1 MPQSYPTEI
10 LRLNLQFIHCIFF
23 SLIALLYCTARFTQ
37 SFATFSFTL
46 WMSIYPQIPDFKSFI
61 EKIGALDW
69 RRRFALPRAVRAT
82 HSDSSASGPLRA
94 HGKAPLWH
102 TSTHLLSEHRSVYK
116 TVYQVVCIHCT
127 WVAFK
132 IGADDFTLPSS
143 STLFSLEMTV
153 GTCAT
158 EVSESLCPDRG
169 VGVSSSSF
177 LL

>member
-1 MPQSYPTEI
+1 MFYSELCNLFFPSLDVHLPTNPRLQKFHRKNRSAWLETEI
-10 LRLNLQFIHCIFF
+10 SI
-23 SLIALLYCTARFTQ
+23 TQ
-37 SFATFSFTL
+37 SSPCDTL
-46 WMSIYPQIPDFKSFI
+46 
-61 EKIGALDW
+61 
-69 RRRFALPRAVRAT
+69 RFFCFL
-82 HSDSSASGPLRA
+82 SNSGPLRA

-102 TSTHLLSEHRSVYK
+102 ISTRLVSEHRSVYK
-116 TVYQVVCIHCT
+116 TVYQVVCINCT

-132 IGADDFTLPSS
+132 TGADDFTLPFS

-153 GTCAT
+153 GTCVT